1 MLATF
6 KTCIARALFIPPV
19 SPSLSRT
26 RTRARSSRSY
36 AHRRIDISQLRSPIV
51 CRNILHVSSV
61 MCLGRTVSSNSVKIL
76 LPISPSSF
84 SSFFFFSPAKI
95 PLTPYLLPRQR
106 SETRILLVP
115 FRDSVLS
122 SPINLNVECYQV
134 SRYRFDSIVPRW
146 TTRVLHE
153 RVIIRA
159 TCFLKKHRTCI
170 SPSLSN
176 VFL

>member
-26 RTRARSSRSY
+26 RTRTRPSRSY

-61 MCLGRTVSSNSVKIL
+61 NVPRPNRFLEFCQNTVTYF
-76 LPISPSSF
+76 SF
-84 SSFFFFSPAKI
+84 LFFFFFFFSPAKI

-115 FRDSVLS
+115 FRGSVLS

-134 SRYRFDSIVPRW
+134 SRYRFDSIVRW
-146 TTRVLHE
+146 DDSLCVT
-153 RVIIRA
+153 
-159 TCFLKKHRTCI
+159 RTCYN
-170 SPSLSN
+170 SSN
-176 VFL
+176 VFS

>member
-26 RTRARSSRSY
+26 RTRTRPSRSY

-84 SSFFFFSPAKI
+84 SSSLFSPAKI

-176 VFL
+176 VFF

>member
-134 SRYRFDSIVPRW
+134 SRYRFDSIVRW
-146 TTRVLHE
+146 DDSLCVT
-153 RVIIRA
+153 
-159 TCFLKKHRTCI
+159 RTCYN
-170 SPSLSN
+170 SSN
-176 VFL
+176 VFS